1 MKKISGLLI
10 TAFVFL
16 LGLVGIA
23 SSETAGKNL
32 AIKGVATDQG
42 KQKNFQWGTQGKEM
56 NLDDQSRMKSDNLG
70 SNPNLKLDDLD
81 RSQR

>member
-1 MKKISGLLI
+1 MKKVSGLLI

-32 AIKGVATDQG
+32 AIKGIVADQDKHKNLEATDQG
-42 KQKNFQWGTQGKEM
+42 KIKNLGGQS
-56 NLDDQSRMKSDNLG
+56 NLKYDNLN
-70 SNPNLKLDDLD
+70 NPNLKLDNLD